1 MINITD
7 LSVTYK
13 DLLALDKLSIKIQTG
28 SLTAIVGPNGAGK
41 STLLK
46 SIMGQIKPDAGHI
59 DLGKFSAKNIA
70 YLPQSHQID
79 KSFPITVGEFVSAG
93 AWQRTSFW
101 RLFSATEKQ
110 LLSQALAKVNLEGV
124 ENRQISALSGGQF
137 QRMLFARMLLQDA
150 DILLL
155 DEPFAA
161 IDAQTTVDLM
171 AVIHDCQKQGKTII
185 TVVHDLALVSHFFP
199 QAILL
204 AKQLISSGET
214 EFVMT
219 GENLSK
225 AGYQHLAY
233 IAHKPYELP
242 PANDD
247 IEKQEEISGA
257 KETTLNTSNCSNPA
271 HYEES
276 K

>member
-1 MINITD
+1 MINIID
-7 LSVTYK
+7 LSIIYK
-13 DLLALDKLSIKIQTG
+13 DYLALDNLSLEIKKG

-46 SIMGQIKPDAGHI
+46 TIMGQIKPTHGEV
-59 DLGKFSAKNIA
+59 DLGSYTTKNIA

-101 RLFSATEKQ
+101 RAFCQSEKQ
-110 LLSQALAKVNLEGV
+110 LLAQALAKVNLAGTEK
-124 ENRQISALSGGQF
+124 RQISALSGGQF

-161 IDAQTTVDLM
+161 IDAQTSIDLM
-171 AVIHDCQKQGKTII
+171 AVIHECQNQGKTII

-199 QAILL
+199 NVILL
-204 AKQLISSGET
+204 SKKLISSGET
-214 EFVMT
+214 ATVMT

-233 IAHKPYELP
+233 LPHKHTELQSEKMKTP
-242 PANDD
+242 ESDLIDD
-247 IEKQEEISGA
+247 Q
-257 KETTLNTSNCSNPA
+257 THLTNCSDPA
-271 HYEES
+271 HYTES
-276 K
+276 AS

>member
-1 MINITD
+1 MINIVD

-13 DLLALDKLSIKIQTG
+13 HLLALDNLSIKIKKG
-28 SLTAIVGPNGAGK
+28 SLTAVVGPNGAGK

-46 SIMGQIKPDAGHI
+46 TIMGQIKPNQGLV
-59 DLGKFSAKNIA
+59 DLGSFTTKNIA

-101 RLFSATEKQ
+101 RAFSQSEKK
-110 LLSQALAKVNLEGV
+110 LLAQALAKVNLE
-124 ENRQISALSGGQF
+124 ETEKRQISALSGGQF

-161 IDAQTTVDLM
+161 IDAQTSIDLM
-171 AVIHDCQKQGKTII
+171 AVIHDCQNQGKTII

-199 QAILL
+199 NVILL
-204 AKQLISSGET
+204 SKKLICSGAT
-214 EFVMT
+214 ASVMT

-233 IAHKPYELP
+233 IPHEASPLATE
-242 PANDD
+242 N
-247 IEKQEEISGA
+247 KQIDKNESNENSDQNHA
-257 KETTLNTSNCSNPA
+257 SNCSDPA
-271 HYEES
+271 HYSES
-276 K
+276 AS